1 MYLLMSRYRK
11 GRANH
16 SLSSGVPQEFW
27 TLAYQN
33 EDLEEVKRQ
42 RNMCLDLLHADKT
55 DEEKKHLYKIV
66 LEVEGA

>member
-16 SLSSGVPQEFW
+16 SLSSRVPDEFW
-27 TLAYQN
+27 ILSYQN
-33 EDLEEVKRQ
+33 KDLAEVVRQ

-55 DEEKKHLYKIV
+55 DEEKKDLYKIV